1 MNSPDIKPVRSETLA
16 NQKNRNLG
24 GSSLLF
30 VSLLGLLNLA
40 GLVILGLWFFN
51 TSGYQQETGQNFV
64 QRISLIEEQISSMK
78 DSNQDSISS
87 LEEQTTFLNREVRK
101 LWDLSNKRNRK
112 SIDSLT
118 NQLAEIK
125 ITSKDLSKANNSL
138 AAKQR
143 ASGLEI
149 AKLEKIQT
157 DLKQELSNLDSLTAK
172 SDIEKKIESQEEAI
186 AAFDAYR
193 KQMNRALLDLE
204 VRINELQLNL
214 EGRIN
219 ELQSKNED
227 SL

>member
-1 MNSPDIKPVRSETLA
+1 
-16 NQKNRNLG
+16 
-24 GSSLLF
+24 
-30 VSLLGLLNLA
+30 
-40 GLVILGLWFFN
+40 
-51 TSGYQQETGQNFV
+51 
-64 QRISLIEEQISSMK
+64 MK

-87 LEEQTTFLNREVRK
+87 LEEQTTFLNREIRK

-125 ITSKDLSKANNSL
+125 ITSKELSKANNSL

-204 VRINELQLNL
+204 MRINELQINI

-219 ELQSKNED
+219 ELQLKNM
-227 SL
+227 LRHL

>member
-1 MNSPDIKPVRSETLA
+1 M
-16 NQKNRNLG
+16 
-24 GSSLLF
+24 
-30 VSLLGLLNLA
+30 
-40 GLVILGLWFFN
+40 
-51 TSGYQQETGQNFV
+51 
-64 QRISLIEEQISSMK
+64 IEEQISSMK

-118 NQLAEIK
+118 NQLSEIK
-125 ITSKDLSKANNSL
+125 ITSEELSKANNSL

-149 AKLEKIQT
+149 AKLEKIQA
-157 DLKQELSNLDSLTAK
+157 DLKQELSNLDSLTDK
-172 SDIEKKIESQEEAI
+172 SGIEKKIESQEEAI

>member
-1 MNSPDIKPVRSETLA
+1 M
-16 NQKNRNLG
+16 
-24 GSSLLF
+24 F

-51 TSGYQQETGQNFV
+51 TSGYQQETGQSFV
-64 QRISLIEEQISSMK
+64 QRISFIEEQISSMK
-78 DSNQDSISS
+78 DSNQDFISS
-87 LEEQTTFLNREVRK
+87 LEEQTRFLNKEVRK

-118 NQLAEIK
+118 NQLTEIK
-125 ITSKDLSKANNSL
+125 ITSEELSKANKSL

-157 DLKQELSNLDSLTAK
+157 DLKQEFSNLDSLTDK

-186 AAFDAYR
+186 VAFDAYR
-193 KQMNRALLDLE
+193 KQVNRALLDLE
-204 VRINELQLNL
+204 VRIDELQLNI

>member
-1 MNSPDIKPVRSETLA
+1 
-16 NQKNRNLG
+16 
-24 GSSLLF
+24 LF

-51 TSGYQQETGQNFV
+51 TSGYQQETGQSFV
-64 QRISLIEEQISSMK
+64 QRISFIEEQISSMK

-87 LEEQTTFLNREVRK
+87 LEEQTRFLNKEVRK

-118 NQLAEIK
+118 NQLTEIK
-125 ITSKDLSKANNSL
+125 ITSEEISKANKSL

-157 DLKQELSNLDSLTAK
+157 DLKQEFSNLDSLTDK

-186 AAFDAYR
+186 VAFDAYR
-193 KQMNRALLDLE
+193 KQVNRALLDLE
-204 VRINELQLNL
+204 VRIDELQLNI
-214 EGRIN
+214 EGEN
-219 ELQSKNED
+219 K
-227 SL
+227 